1 MPNDVYINTNNDLA
15 ADLSELPL
23 PDNEMYVLR
32 AGCIAEAIEA
42 DEAGNK
48 DSFIACLDFGLLEM
62 VALKTTKIVVLGD
75 KVLIA
80 NPDNE
85 VLGGMDFEEGYVVT
99 QLTNPKIFT
108 KENGSWREVEQSPF
122 VVWENLREPEV
133 AERYGLNV

>member
-32 AGCIAEAIEA
+32 VACIAEAIEA

-48 DSFIACLDFGLLEM
+48 DSFIACLDFGLPDM
-62 VALKTTKIVVLGD
+62 AALKTTKTVVLGD
-75 KVLIA
+75 KGLIA
-80 NPDNE
+80 NTENE

-99 QLTNPKIFT
+99 KLTNPKMFT
-108 KENGSWREVEQSPF
+108 KESGSWREVEQSPF

-133 AERYGLNV
+133 AERYGLNI

>member
-1 MPNDVYINTNNDLA
+1 MSNDVYINTNNDLA

-32 AGCIAEAIEA
+32 AACIAEAIEA

-48 DSFIACLDFGLLEM
+48 DSFIACLDFGLPDM
-62 VALKTTKIVVLGD
+62 AALKTTKTVVLGD

-85 VLGGMDFEEGYVVT
+85 VLGGMNFAEGYVVT

-108 KENGSWREVEQSPF
+108 KESGSWLEVEQSPF
-122 VVWENLREPEV
+122 VVWENLKDSEV
-133 AERYGLNV
+133 AERYGLNI